1 MRPYQKWAVGLAA
14 GCLLALAAQGGGRS
28 VTRSI
33 LYNSERQVQGRIQSL
48 LSDNPDAFVD
58 LPRGY
63 YLDNFGVIFVST
75 CSLAPGIGITPFRG
89 PINRQ
94 EIRDHK
100 SKVLAR
106 VPQLKET
113 MKTSLLETAGALSDL
128 PDEDRV
134 AIAVTVYH
142 FEWEDTA
149 DVPSEIV
156 VQGKK
161 KDLLA
166 ARTDAS
172 LRDKAIELKEMN

>member
-1 MRPYQKWAVGLAA
+1 M
-14 GCLLALAAQGGGRS
+14 
-28 VTRSI
+28 
-33 LYNSERQVQGRIQSL
+33 
-48 LSDNPDAFVD
+48 
-58 LPRGY
+58 
-63 YLDNFGVIFVST
+63 
-75 CSLAPGIGITPFRG
+75 
-89 PINRQ
+89 
-94 EIRDHK
+94 
-100 SKVLAR
+100 
-106 VPQLKET
+106 KET